1 MYREKVPKCMAV
13 LKYAHP
19 VANYKAKAK
28 SMMAYLPKSIALSP
42 SSVSVPLYPD
52 ESTTALYARH
62 SAITLNHLRS
72 LPAIPRETWT
82 DQSSSRHCSLSIDRC
97 NQRCEPSV
105 TRAAK

>member
-1 MYREKVPKCMAV
+1 MYVEKVPKCMAV

-19 VANYKAKAK
+19 VANYRTKAK
-28 SMMAYLPKSIALSP
+28 SMMAYLHKSIALSP
-42 SSVSVPLYPD
+42 SSVCVPLYPD
-52 ESTTALYARH
+52 EPTTALYARH

-82 DQSSSRHCSLSIDRC
+82 HQSSRYCSLSIDRC